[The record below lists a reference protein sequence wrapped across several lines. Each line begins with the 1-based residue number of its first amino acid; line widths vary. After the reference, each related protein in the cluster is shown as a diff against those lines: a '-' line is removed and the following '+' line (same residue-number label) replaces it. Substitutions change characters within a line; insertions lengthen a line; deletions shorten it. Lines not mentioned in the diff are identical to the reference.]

1 MVKNWPCPGAGS
13 VLPVAGSVLRK
24 NWRPALVLAV
34 NLLLVFVC
42 RQAVWEQPAPDYN
55 LKLQAAQQAAA
66 AQKLIG
72 PRLLG
77 EEYTFITTTLGSP
90 AAKHLAAHPD
100 FAAVAVD
107 MLDRAGVRRGDK
119 VAVNMSGSFPAL
131 NIAVLAAVHSIGA
144 EPVITSSIGA
154 STWGANR
161 PDFTWPDMEAQ
172 LVRAGIWS
180 YRSAGV
186 SLGGGADN
194 GGGLLPEGI
203 SLARQAA
210 QRSGSLFLD
219 SQSVDDAIAKRL
231 ALYKAANHGAL
242 PAALINVG
250 GNHVIFGAPGHAA
263 FLRQGLTVGYRPSLA
278 KNHGLAA
285 AFVNAQRPVL
295 HFLNIER
302 LAAAYGIREQTPV
315 GRSRVYY
322 TQTVPLPV
330 RVLIVIWLAGMVLVL
345 YRGQTK
351 GWWRWAN

>member
-1 MVKNWPCPGAGS
+1 MVRVTGKRNPNWPGACTRRTKIKC
-13 VLPVAGSVLRK
+13 VA
-24 NWRPALVLAV
+24 ALVAA
-34 NLLLVFVC
+34 NLCFFLLC
-42 RQAVWEQPAPDYN
+42 RAALVTSPAPDYA
-55 LKLQAAQQAAA
+55 LKLQAAVQADA
-66 AQKLIG
+66 AQQVLG
-72 PRLLG
+72 ARLLG
-77 EEYTFITTTLGSP
+77 EEYTPITTTLGSP
-90 AAKHLAAHPD
+90 AAKQLAAHPD
-100 FAAVAVD
+100 FAAVAVE
-107 MLDRAGVRRGDK
+107 MLDRAGVRQGDT

-131 NIAVLAAVHSIGA
+131 NIAVLAAVHSLGA
-144 EPVITSSIGA
+144 VPVITSSVGA

-295 HFLNIER
+295 HFLDIER

>member
-1 MVKNWPCPGAGS
+1 MHSLGA
-13 VLPVAGSVLRK
+13 V
-24 NWRPALVLAV
+24 
-34 NLLLVFVC
+34 
-42 RQAVWEQPAPDYN
+42 
-55 LKLQAAQQAAA
+55 
-66 AQKLIG
+66 
-72 PRLLG
+72 
-77 EEYTFITTTLGSP
+77 
-90 AAKHLAAHPD
+90 
-100 FAAVAVD
+100 
-107 MLDRAGVRRGDK
+107 
-119 VAVNMSGSFPAL
+119 
-131 NIAVLAAVHSIGA
+131 
-144 EPVITSSIGA
+144 PVITSSVGA

>member
-1 MVKNWPCPGAGS
+1 MVSGTWGSNQNLPGACTNRTKKMRVAALLAANLCFFLLCRA
-13 VLPVAGSVLRK
+13 VLVT
-24 NWRPALVLAV
+24 
-34 NLLLVFVC
+34 
-42 RQAVWEQPAPDYN
+42 QPAPDYN
-55 LKLQAAQQAAA
+55 LKLQAAVQAAA
-66 AQKLIG
+66 AQHVLG
-72 PRLLG
+72 ARLMG
-77 EEYTFITTTLGSP
+77 EEYTPITTTLGSL
-90 AAKHLAAHPD
+90 AAKHLAAYPD

-107 MLDRAGVRRGDK
+107 MLDRAGVRKGDT

-144 EPVITSSIGA
+144 TPVITSSVGA

-161 PDFTWPDMEAQ
+161 PDFTWPDMEQA
-172 LVRAGIWS
+172 LERAGIWS

-186 SLGGGADN
+186 SLGGGADK

-219 SQSVDDAIAKRL
+219 SRSVDDAIAKRL

-242 PAALINVG
+242 PVALINVG

-263 FLRQGLTVGYRPSLA
+263 FLRQGLTLGYRPSLA
-278 KNHGLAA
+278 KNHGLAS

-302 LAAAYGIREQTPV
+302 LAAAYGIRAQTPV
-315 GRSRVYY
+315 GQSQVYY

-330 RVLIVIWLAGMVLVL
+330 RVIIGIWLTGMVLVL
-345 YRGQTK
+345 RRGQAK